1 MSGHSKW
8 AQIKRQKG
16 AADVKRSAAFTKL
29 ANAITI
35 AAREG
40 GKDPAMNFRLRLAVE
55 KARMANMPKDNIDR
69 AIKRGA
75 GELNDRPLETVV
87 YEGYGP
93 GGVAVVAET
102 LTDNRNRTS
111 ADLRRVFSA
120 HRGNLAGSN
129 SVLWLFERRGL
140 LEIRNT
146 DKHDAIELAAIDAGA
161 IDIEESGGTMTVAT
175 NPKDLDRIREVVTGA
190 GANVTSAELALVAT
204 NTVTPENEGVRES
217 IERLLLELDELDDV
231 TEVSTNAAI

>member
-40 GKDPAMNFRLRLAVE
+40 GKDPAMNFRLRLAIE
-55 KARMANMPKDNIDR
+55 KARMANMPKDNIER
-69 AIKRGA
+69 AIKRGV
-75 GELNDRPLETVV
+75 GELGDRPLETVV

-93 GGVAVVAET
+93 DGVAIVAET

-129 SVLWLFERRGL
+129 SVLWLFERRGV
-140 LEIRNT
+140 LET
-146 DKHDAIELAAIDAGA
+146 SGGDKRDAVELAAIDAGA
-161 IDIEESGGTMTVAT
+161 IDIQESNGTMIITAS
-175 NPKDLDRIREVVTGA
+175 PKSLDQVREAVKKAGGDVV
-190 GANVTSAELALVAT
+190 SAELALVAT
-204 NTVTPENEGVRES
+204 NTVVPSDDRVRES
-217 IERLLLELDELDDV
+217 IEQLLLELDGLDDV
-231 TEVSTNAAI
+231 TEVSTNAAL